1 MPSHRLQ
8 QINELIKQ
16 ELGKLFLKE
25 IDFPKGCLVTITKV
39 ITSADLS
46 QTKIFISILPD
57 DQQSKIIANLNK
69 QAGSLKYLLGKILVL
84 YKIPKLIFQPDL
96 AQEKITLIDQLIDK
110 IHREG

>member
-25 IDFPKGCLVTITKV
+25 TNFPKDCLVTITKV

-46 QTKIFISILPD
+46 QAKIFISILPD
-57 DQQSKIIANLNK
+57 DQQPKIIANLNK

-84 YKIPKLIFQPDL
+84 YKIPKLIFQLDL
-96 AQEKITLIDQLIDK
+96 AQEKITHIDQLIDK
-110 IHREG
+110 IHQEE